1 MSRNSVPSLK
11 QAIFLFYFNVISG
24 CDDLLPILSFVII
37 RSGMAQLVSECDA
50 MEEFIPEGLVLNI
63 NFGLLTKRGCSPRSL
78 FLRVY
83 GPGARFSK
91 DPVT

>member
-11 QAIFLFYFNVISG
+11 QAFLFFLFYFNVISG

-50 MEEFIPEGLVLNI
+50 MEEFIPEGLVVNI
-63 NFGLLTKRGCSPRSL
+63 KCHGLLTTRGYLPRSL
-78 FLRVY
+78 FLACLWAGRE
-83 GPGARFSK
+83 
-91 DPVT
+91 